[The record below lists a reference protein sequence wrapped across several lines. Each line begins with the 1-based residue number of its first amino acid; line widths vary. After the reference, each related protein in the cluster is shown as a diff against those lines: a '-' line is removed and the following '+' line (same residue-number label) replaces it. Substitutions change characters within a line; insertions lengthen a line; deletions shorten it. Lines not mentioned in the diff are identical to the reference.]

1 MSKIPT
7 ILAEAM
13 KTGDYTL
20 LIPPFVMIGII
31 VIILIIIFGKD

>member
-20 LIPPFVMIGII
+20 LIPLILAAFFG
-31 VIILIIIFGKD
+31 VIISIIIFGKD

>member
-1 MSKIPT
+1 MGSIIT
-7 ILAEAM
+7 TVAEAM